1 MCTPGLGLC
10 YPTFVE
16 NQVPWG
22 MINVVVFSK
31 ENSENVNFIVPPEL
45 LYSLNVNE
53 RQFRQYTQVLNWDI
67 LKQILI
73 FKNAKEIPIDK
84 SR

>member
-1 MCTPGLGLC
+1 
-10 YPTFVE
+10 
-16 NQVPWG
+16 

-45 LYSLNVNE
+45 FYSLNVNE
-53 RQFRQYTQVLNWDI
+53 RQFRQYTQFLNWDI